1 MIERTKGGTGL
12 PVPPSSRR
20 RRLGLA
26 VVVAALA
33 AAVVVPFAGA
43 HAVVLPAASRPADFQ
58 QYTLTVPTERDDA
71 STVEIDLKVPEG
83 IGFLLAQNVPGWE
96 SKVIRR
102 NDRIDEIR
110 WTGGEIAPDHYATF
124 RMIAR
129 NPVQEGVLVW
139 RVLQKYD
146 DGDVVR
152 WIGPPDSDEPAARTT
167 ISEQAVPVDTLDV
180 SSGKTASPTAAAS
193 SDETDGGGRDGLT
206 LTIAIVAAVLA
217 AIGLGF
223 AVAAWHRGRARSA
236 SA

>member
-1 MIERTKGGTGL
+1 ML
-12 PVPPSSRR
+12 V
-20 RRLGLA
+20 
-26 VVVAALA
+26 
-33 AAVVVPFAGA
+33 
-43 HAVVLPAASRPADFQ
+43 
-58 QYTLTVPTERDDA
+58 
-71 STVEIDLKVPEG
+71 
-83 IGFLLAQNVPGWE
+83 QNTQGWG

-102 NDRIDEIR
+102 NDRIDEIH

-124 RMIAR
+124 RVIAR
-129 NPVQEGVLVW
+129 NPVQEGELSESW

-180 SSGKTASPTAAAS
+180 STGKTSSPTAAAS
-193 SDETDGGGRDGLT
+193 SGETDGGGRDGLT

-223 AVAAWHRGRARSA
+223 AVAAWHRAGLARA